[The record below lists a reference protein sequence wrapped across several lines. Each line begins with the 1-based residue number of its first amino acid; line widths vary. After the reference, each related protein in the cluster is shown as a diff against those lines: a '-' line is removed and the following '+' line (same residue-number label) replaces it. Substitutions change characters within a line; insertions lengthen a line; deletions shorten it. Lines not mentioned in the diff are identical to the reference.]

1 MPKLAFA
8 REANYLTFS
17 QQMPRILF
25 LFMLTA
31 LFSILPDKK
40 YKHQNLLIK
49 VSDVSCVDVLTPQRS
64 ILGTENAS
72 QKLFCIICN

>member
-1 MPKLAFA
+1 MTNLAFA
-8 REANYLTFS
+8 IEANYLIIS

-25 LFMLTA
+25 LSMLAA

-40 YKHQNLLIK
+40 YKHQDLLIK
-49 VSDVSCVDVLTPQRS
+49 VSGVSCVDVLTPQCS

-72 QKLFCIICN
+72 QKLCIICN

>member
-8 REANYLTFS
+8 REANNLIFS
-17 QQMPRILF
+17 QQMPRIL
-25 LFMLTA
+25 LLSMLTA

-40 YKHQNLLIK
+40 YKHQDLLIK
-49 VSDVSCVDVLTPQRS
+49 VSNVSCVDVLTPQRS

-72 QKLFCIICN
+72 QKFCIICN

>member
-8 REANYLTFS
+8 REANYLIFS

-25 LFMLTA
+25 LFMLAA

-40 YKHQNLLIK
+40 YIRISLSRFRMSP
-49 VSDVSCVDVLTPQRS
+49 VSTC
-64 ILGTENAS
+64 
-72 QKLFCIICN
+72 

>member
-1 MPKLAFA
+1 MPKLAYA
-8 REANYLTFS
+8 RESNYLIFS
-17 QQMPRILF
+17 QQMPRSLF
-25 LFMLTA
+25 LSILAA

-40 YKHQNLLIK
+40 YKHQDLLIK

-72 QKLFCIICN
+72 QKFCIICN

>member
-8 REANYLTFS
+8 REANNLIFS
-17 QQMPRILF
+17 QQMPRIL
-25 LFMLTA
+25 LLSMLTA

-40 YKHQNLLIK
+40 YKHQDLLIK

-64 ILGTENAS
+64 ILGTENAP
-72 QKLFCIICN
+72 QKFCIICN

>member
-1 MPKLAFA
+1 MPTLAFA
-8 REANYLTFS
+8 REANYLIIS
-17 QQMPRILF
+17 QQMHRILF
-25 LFMLTA
+25 LSMLTA

-40 YKHQNLLIK
+40 YKHQDLLIK

-72 QKLFCIICN
+72 QKFCIICN